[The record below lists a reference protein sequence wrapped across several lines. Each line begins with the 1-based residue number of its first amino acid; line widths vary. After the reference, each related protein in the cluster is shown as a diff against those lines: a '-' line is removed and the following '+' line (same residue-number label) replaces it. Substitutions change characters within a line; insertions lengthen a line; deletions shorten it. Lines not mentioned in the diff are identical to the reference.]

1 MKRKICIATGTRAEY
16 GLLSQLM
23 KAIRNDSEL
32 ELQIIATN
40 MHLSPE
46 YGLTY
51 KEIEKDGFSI
61 DQKVEMLVSGNTDSS
76 IAKSLG
82 LGIIGFTDALVT
94 LKPDILVILGDRY
107 EMLGMASTALL
118 LKIPIAHISG
128 GDVTE
133 GAYDD
138 AIRHSI
144 TKMSSL
150 HFTSTETY
158 RNRVIQLGEQP
169 ERVYNFGSIGLDN
182 IKRMKLLSQTEFEES
197 IGFKLGEKNA
207 LVTFHPATAE
217 KHSPS
222 QQINNLLSA
231 LDRFKGNIIFTRPN
245 SDAGSKAI
253 SEAIDKFVERHKET
267 CCVFS
272 SLGYLR
278 YLSALRFV
286 DVVIGNSSS
295 GIVEVPS
302 FHIPT
307 INIGT
312 RQKGRIKAKSVIDCS
327 TEESDIVKTLETVL
341 SPEFFN
347 TIKNIP
353 NPYEKENTVENI
365 KQTLKT
371 VSLENLYQKR
381 FYDIV

>member
-1 MKRKICIATGTRAEY
+1 MKRKICFATGTRAEY

-23 KAIRNDSEL
+23 KTISNDPEL

-61 DQKVEMLVSGNTDSS
+61 NQKVEMLVSGNTDSAV
-76 IAKSLG
+76 AKSLG
-82 LGIIGFTDALVT
+82 LGIIGFTDALVM

-245 SDAGSKAI
+245 SDAGSKTI
-253 SEAIDKFVERHKET
+253 SEAIDKFVEQHKET
-267 CCVFS
+267 SCVFS